1 MQPIKPWLPPGFFRK
16 TKNMPDT
23 KKVVKKVDSHPGFY
37 KGYDIEWLRKVGE
50 EHADFHLVAEFDSK
64 KLKVKKQK

>member
-1 MQPIKPWLPPGFFRK
+1 MSE
-16 TKNMPDT
+16 T
-23 KKVVKKVDSHPGFY
+23 KKEVKKVDNHPGFY